1 MCTQLSGRLRCTL
14 HPCQWGDM
22 VGSHIYHRPAELC
35 DFIPNNKS
43 PESPYSDKKSWFCQP
58 CLFSNFFLGEDWT
71 GCLRWRL
78 QSYIGTY
85 AHTSG
90 KPVLDPPSRSQPS
103 SLDWLPCEQHLFW
116 ICWVYLPQQKSLVT
130 SLAKPYFLLMFT
142 PTPVSV
148 SSTSKYFCLFLDWT
162 LLLIKVRM
170 CYC

>member
-103 SLDWLPCEQHLFW
+103 SLDWLPASSICSGFVGFTCHSRSPLLLHWPSLISYSCSLLLQYQSVLLPSISVSFW
-116 ICWVYLPQQKSLVT
+116 IEL
-130 SLAKPYFLLMFT
+130 
-142 PTPVSV
+142 
-148 SSTSKYFCLFLDWT
+148 
-162 LLLIKVRM
+162 
-170 CYC
+170 YC